1 MTEPIFLGISSL
13 FVLIFLIIIR
23 IPIAYAMILT
33 GGIGIMSID
42 GVGTIFNQLKTLA
55 YGQFS
60 NYDLSVVP
68 LFILMG
74 ALASRIGLSSALFA
88 AANSWLSWLRGGS
101 AMAAISACAGFGA
114 ICGSSIATASTM
126 GRVALPELLKF
137 NYSISLATGVLAAG
151 GVLGILIPPSI
162 VLIIYALIVEVN
174 IVSMF
179 AAALIPGLLAICLF
193 LATIAIFVAIY
204 PDAAPKTRKTD
215 KEERI
220 RATIG
225 ILPVASVFI
234 IVLGGMYAGFFNPT
248 PAASLGVGLVLII
261 GYVTKKLNLTQL
273 KEALLETAGLSGMIY
288 LILLG
293 AELMKIYMSRTGL
306 PQALADW
313 ILVAGFEPMSVLIV
327 LLLGIILLGCL
338 LDSLSIILLII
349 PFFWPVLV
357 ELNGGVHIAAET
369 AGFGMTTGDLKIW
382 FGILALVVVEV
393 GLITP
398 PVGMNV
404 FVISSIADNCDI
416 SDTFKGV
423 SPFFVAELIRIV
435 ILVSLPILALWLP
448 NILTGN

>member
-1 MTEPIFLGISSL
+1 
-13 FVLIFLIIIR
+13 
-23 IPIAYAMILT
+23 MILT

-60 NYDLSVVP
+60 SYDLSVVP

-261 GYVTKKLNLTQL
+261 GYITKKLNFTQL
-273 KEALLETAGLSGMIY
+273 KGALLETAGLSGMIY

-423 SPFFVAELIRIV
+423 SPFFIAELIRIV

-448 NILTGN
+448 NILTG

>member
-13 FVLIFLIIIR
+13 FVLIFLIVIR

-225 ILPVASVFI
+225 ILPVASVFF

-261 GYVTKKLNLTQL
+261 GYVTKKLNFTQL

-448 NILTGN
+448 NILTG

>member
-126 GRVALPELLKF
+126 GKVALPELLKF

-261 GYVTKKLNLTQL
+261 GYVTKKLNFTQL

-416 SDTFKGV
+416 SDTFRGV
-423 SPFFVAELIRIV
+423 SPFFIAELIRIV

-448 NILTGN
+448 NILTG

>member
-369 AGFGMTTGDLKIW
+369 AGFGMTTEDLKIW

-423 SPFFVAELIRIV
+423 SPFFIAELIRIV

-448 NILTGN
+448 NILTG

>member
-13 FVLIFLIIIR
+13 FVLILLIIIR

-193 LATIAIFVAIY
+193 LATIAVFVAIY

-261 GYVTKKLNLTQL
+261 GYITKKLNLTQL

-306 PQALADW
+306 PQALSDW

-357 ELNGGVHIAAET
+357 ELNGGVHIAAES

-404 FVISSIADNCDI
+404 FVISSLADNCDI

-423 SPFFVAELIRIV
+423 SPFFIAELIRIV
-435 ILVSLPILALWLP
+435 ILFSLPILALWLP
-448 NILTGN
+448 NILSG

>member
-33 GGIGIMSID
+33 GGIGIMNID

-204 PDAAPKTRKTD
+204 PDAAPKTRKMD

-225 ILPVASVFI
+225 ILPVASVFF

-261 GYVTKKLNLTQL
+261 GYVTKKLNFTQL

-423 SPFFVAELIRIV
+423 SPFFIAELIRIV

-448 NILTGN
+448 NILTG

>member
-88 AANSWLSWLRGGS
+88 AANSWLGWLRGGS

-357 ELNGGVHIAAET
+357 ELNGGVHVAAET

-398 PVGMNV
+398 PVGMTV

-416 SDTFKGV
+416 SDTFRGV
-423 SPFFVAELIRIV
+423 SPFFIAELIRIV
-435 ILVSLPILALWLP
+435 ILVSLPTLALWLP
-448 NILTGN
+448 NILSG

>member
-204 PDAAPKTRKTD
+204 PDAAPETRKTD

-273 KEALLETAGLSGMIY
+273 KEALLETASLSGMIY

-313 ILVAGFEPMSVLIV
+313 ILIAGFEPMSVLIV

-357 ELNGGVHIAAET
+357 ELNGGVHIDAET

-423 SPFFVAELIRIV
+423 SPFFIAELIRIV

-448 NILTGN
+448 NILTG

>member
-1 MTEPIFLGISSL
+1 MTEPIFLGISSI

-74 ALASRIGLSSALFA
+74 ALASRIGLSSALFS

-193 LATIAIFVAIY
+193 LATIAVFVAIY

-261 GYVTKKLNLTQL
+261 GYITKKLNLTQL

-306 PQALADW
+306 PQALSDW

-327 LLLGIILLGCL
+327 LLLGMILLGCL
-338 LDSLSIILLII
+338 LDSLSIILLMI

-357 ELNGGVHIAAET
+357 ELNGGLHIAAES

-416 SDTFKGV
+416 TDIFKGV
-423 SPFFVAELIRIV
+423 SPFFIAELIRIV
-435 ILVSLPILALWLP
+435 ILISLPILALWLP
-448 NILTGN
+448 NILSG

>member
-193 LATIAIFVAIY
+193 LATIAVFVAIY

-261 GYVTKKLNLTQL
+261 GYITKKLNLTQL

-306 PQALADW
+306 PQALSDW

-357 ELNGGVHIAAET
+357 ELNGGVHIAAES

-423 SPFFVAELIRIV
+423 SPFFIAELIRIV
-435 ILVSLPILALWLP
+435 ILFSLPILALWLP
-448 NILTGN
+448 NILSG

>member
-225 ILPVASVFI
+225 ILPVASVFF

-416 SDTFKGV
+416 SDTFRGV
-423 SPFFVAELIRIV
+423 SPFFIAELIRIV

-448 NILTGN
+448 NILTG

>member
-13 FVLIFLIIIR
+13 FVLIFLIVIR

-126 GRVALPELLKF
+126 GRVALPELLRF

-193 LATIAIFVAIY
+193 LATIAVFVAIY

-261 GYVTKKLNLTQL
+261 GYITKKLNLTQL

-306 PQALADW
+306 PQALSDW

-327 LLLGIILLGCL
+327 LLLGMILLGCL

-357 ELNGGVHIAAET
+357 ELNGGVHIAAES

-423 SPFFVAELIRIV
+423 SPFFIAELIRIV
-435 ILVSLPILALWLP
+435 ILFSLPILALWLP
-448 NILTGN
+448 NILSG

>member
-13 FVLIFLIIIR
+13 FVLIFLIVIR

-248 PAASLGVGLVLII
+248 PAASLGVGLVFII
-261 GYVTKKLNLTQL
+261 GYVTKKLNLTQI

-357 ELNGGVHIAAET
+357 ELNGGVYIAAET

-423 SPFFVAELIRIV
+423 SPFFIAELIRIV

-448 NILTGN
+448 NILTG

>member
-13 FVLIFLIIIR
+13 FVLILLIIIR

-193 LATIAIFVAIY
+193 LATIAVFVAIY

-261 GYVTKKLNLTQL
+261 GYITKKLNLTQR

-306 PQALADW
+306 PQALSDW
-313 ILVAGFEPMSVLIV
+313 ILVAGFEPMSVIIV
-327 LLLGIILLGCL
+327 LLLGMILLGCL

-357 ELNGGVHIAAET
+357 ELNGGVHIAAES

-423 SPFFVAELIRIV
+423 SPFFIAELIRIV
-435 ILVSLPILALWLP
+435 ILFSLPILALWLP
-448 NILTGN
+448 NILSG

>member
-13 FVLIFLIIIR
+13 FVLIFLIVIR

-33 GGIGIMSID
+33 GGIGIMNID

-261 GYVTKKLNLTQL
+261 GYVTKKLNFTQL

-448 NILTGN
+448 NILTG

>member
-74 ALASRIGLSSALFA
+74 ALASRIGLSTALFT

-416 SDTFKGV
+416 SDTFRGV
-423 SPFFVAELIRIV
+423 SPFFIAELIRIV

-448 NILTGN
+448 NILSG

>member
-261 GYVTKKLNLTQL
+261 GYVTKKLNLTQI

-423 SPFFVAELIRIV
+423 SPFFIAELIRIV

-448 NILTGN
+448 NILTG

>member
-13 FVLIFLIIIR
+13 FVLIFLIVIR

-179 AAALIPGLLAICLF
+179 AAALIPGLLAIFLF
-193 LATIAIFVAIY
+193 LATIAVFVAIY

-215 KEERI
+215 KKERI

-225 ILPVASVFI
+225 ILPVASVFF

-423 SPFFVAELIRIV
+423 SPFFIAELIRIV

-448 NILTGN
+448 NILSG

>member
-179 AAALIPGLLAICLF
+179 AAALIPGLLAMCLF

-313 ILVAGFEPMSVLIV
+313 ILVAGFEPMSVIIV
-327 LLLGIILLGCL
+327 LLLGMILLGCL

-423 SPFFVAELIRIV
+423 SPFFIAELIRIV

-448 NILTGN
+448 NILTG

>member
-261 GYVTKKLNLTQL
+261 GYITKKLNLTQL

-357 ELNGGVHIAAET
+357 ELNGGVHIAAES

-448 NILTGN
+448 NILTG

>member
-225 ILPVASVFI
+225 ILPVASVFF

-404 FVISSIADNCDI
+404 FVISSIADNCNI

-448 NILTGN
+448 NILTG

>member
-126 GRVALPELLKF
+126 GKVALPELLKF

-261 GYVTKKLNLTQL
+261 GYVTKKLNFTQL

-423 SPFFVAELIRIV
+423 SPFFIAELIRIV

-448 NILTGN
+448 NILTG

>member
-1 MTEPIFLGISSL
+1 MTEPIFLGVSSL

-225 ILPVASVFI
+225 ILPVASVFF

-261 GYVTKKLNLTQL
+261 GYVTKKLNFTQL

-357 ELNGGVHIAAET
+357 ELNGGMHIAAES

-423 SPFFVAELIRIV
+423 SPFFIAELIRIV
-435 ILVSLPILALWLP
+435 ILFSLPILALWLP
-448 NILTGN
+448 NILSG